1 MRSLQAGESLRFLPL
16 FLLENDLKEQK
27 KFVTFDEQ
35 VDLII
40 NHKHITVVDKEN
52 AKDILSRIGYF
63 PLMEGY
69 KHLFRKQ
76 NSNIYKTESTF
87 DEIVNLYYFDEKLRE
102 LFLRYLLRI
111 ERHLRTLISYYFVEC
126 YGISQDEYLN
136 VNNYNK
142 ARKYKNVIN
151 KLVVILEK
159 TTNTTDYNYINYYRE
174 TYGNLPLWVT
184 TNVLTFGSLSKMFTV
199 LPQSIKSRICKHF
212 NNINQNKMDS
222 FLSVLTKYRNV
233 CAHGECLFSYK
244 TVDSISDT
252 SLHEKLKLPKKGNQ
266 YIKGKQDLFAVVIVF
281 RYLLPNSDFLTFKR
295 KLIMEIEN
303 VVQLNQHV
311 SREELLDLMGFSN
324 NWIRISRYQL

>member
-1 MRSLQAGESLRFLPL
+1 M
-16 FLLENDLKEQK
+16 
-27 KFVTFDEQ
+27 
-35 VDLII
+35 
-40 NHKHITVVDKEN
+40 DKEN

-76 NSNIYKTESTF
+76 NSNIYKTETTF

-159 TTNTTDYNYINYYRE
+159 TTNTTDYNYINYYRD

-212 NNINQNKMDS
+212 NNINQNQMDS

-266 YIKGKQDLFAVVIVF
+266 YIKGKQDLFAVLIVF
-281 RYLLPNSDFLTFKR
+281 RYLLPNGDFLTFKR

>member
-1 MRSLQAGESLRFLPL
+1 M
-16 FLLENDLKEQK
+16 KEQK

-76 NSNIYKTESTF
+76 NSNIYKTETTF

-136 VNNYNK
+136 VNNFNK

-212 NNINQNKMDS
+212 NNINQNQMDS

-252 SLHEKLKLPKKGNQ
+252 SLHEKLKLSKKGNQ

>member
-1 MRSLQAGESLRFLPL
+1 M
-16 FLLENDLKEQK
+16 KEQK

-76 NSNIYKTESTF
+76 NSNIYKTETTF

-212 NNINQNKMDS
+212 NNINQNQMDS

-281 RYLLPNSDFLTFKR
+281 RYLLPNGDFLTFKR

>member
-1 MRSLQAGESLRFLPL
+1 M
-16 FLLENDLKEQK
+16 KEQK

-76 NSNIYKTESTF
+76 NSNIYKTETTF

-212 NNINQNKMDS
+212 NNINQNQMDS

-281 RYLLPNSDFLTFKR
+281 KYLLPNSDFLTFKR

>member
-76 NSNIYKTESTF
+76 NSNIYKTETTF

-174 TYGNLPLWVT
+174 TYDNLPLWVT

-212 NNINQNKMDS
+212 NNINQNQMDS